1 MDQVVVVL
9 PDDSE
14 VRCGDEV
21 ELFGPNIPAA
31 EVAAL
36 ADTIVWDLF
45 TGITPR
51 VQRIH
56 LHPPGK

>member
-1 MDQVVVVL
+1 MDQIMVQL

-21 ELFGPNIPAA
+21 ELFGAQIPAA
-31 EVAAL
+31 DVARQ
-36 ADTIVWDLF
+36 ADTIAWEIL

-51 VQRIH
+51 VQRIY
-56 LHPPGK
+56 LPQIS

>member
-1 MDQVVVVL
+1 MDQIMVEL
-9 PDDSE
+9 PDDSD

-21 ELFGPNIPAA
+21 ELFGTHIPVAN
-31 EVAAL
+31 VAAQ
-36 ADTIVWDLF
+36 ADTIAWEIL

-56 LHPPGK
+56 LP

>member
-1 MDQVVVVL
+1 MVQL

-21 ELFGPNIPAA
+21 ELFGAQIPAA
-31 EVAAL
+31 DVARQ
-36 ADTIVWDLF
+36 ADTIAWEIL

-51 VQRIH
+51 VQRIY
-56 LHPPGK
+56 LPQIS